1 MLHHERCSIELAL
14 QKSTVD
20 KDANMGIQAL
30 FYSDRD
36 GLEKAMEGN
45 WMYSTK
51 AEADAR
57 DKLLELA
64 DEMRDFLV
72 RNCKGLDEDTADNVS
87 MVIANN
93 RDLMKKAMTKP
104 SVLSESIIEQAKTEE
119 QGKTSKKGRKKK
131 DEPIK
136 V

>member
-1 MLHHERCSIELAL
+1 
-14 QKSTVD
+14 
-20 KDANMGIQAL
+20 MGVQAL

-36 GLEKAMEGN
+36 GLEKAMEEN
-45 WMYSTK
+45 RVYSTK

-72 RNCKGLDEDTADNVS
+72 RNCKGLDEDTADSVS
-87 MVIANN
+87 MVIAEN

-104 SVLSESIIEQAKTEE
+104 SVLSEKNIEQTKAVE
-119 QGKTSKKGRKKK
+119 QGKPAKRGRKKK
-131 DEPIK
+131 EEPIK

>member
-1 MLHHERCSIELAL
+1 
-14 QKSTVD
+14 
-20 KDANMGIQAL
+20 MGVQAL

-36 GLEKAMEGN
+36 GLEKAMEEN
-45 WMYSTK
+45 RVYSTK

-72 RNCKGLDEDTADNVS
+72 RNCKGLDEDTADSVS
-87 MVIANN
+87 MLIAEN

-104 SVLSESIIEQAKTEE
+104 SVLSEKNIEQTKAEDQAKPAR
-119 QGKTSKKGRKKK
+119 KGRKKK
-131 DEPIK
+131 VEPVK